1 MRWREVELQ
10 GAVVRL
16 RRGQVRIRHRVGTS
30 RRDPTDLFRSRAQV
44 RATVAAP
51 GPRHSG
57 KTLVG
62 AACRPGRFA
71 FVVAALAFAGATLAQ
86 DAPLPAAVEQAAR
99 GYITRA
105 ALEAPIR
112 FLSSDLL
119 EGRGPASRGDQLARL
134 YLQTRLEG
142 MGYQPAFANGA
153 WQQPFDIV
161 GIRGQF
167 PKSWSFQGRGERVDL
182 AWREDYIAVS
192 GLQSESVSVDDAEL
206 VFVGYGIQAPEFHW
220 DDFKGMKLA
229 GKILVMMNNDPDWD
243 PNLFAGKRRLY
254 YGRWDY
260 KFESAARQGAAGAII
275 IHTTPSAGYPWQV
288 VQSSWGGEQF
298 ELPAGGEPRVKVKA
312 WATEDAVR
320 RLMKANGY
328 DLDKLTAAARSRD
341 FHPVPLGI
349 RTSITFTNRLARV
362 QTANVGG
369 VLPGSDA
376 RLGAQVVV
384 LSAHHDHFGIGEP
397 DASGDHIYHGAVDN
411 ASGCAQ
417 VLAIAQALAALPEWP
432 RRSVLALFV
441 AGEER
446 GLLGS
451 KYYVQHPTF
460 APGRFAADINI
471 DGGNIFGRTRDAT
484 SVALGKSSLDGI
496 AARVAAAQ
504 GRVVKGDQF
513 PDRGYYYRSDQF
525 SFARIGVPA
534 LFFDDGTDFIGRPAG
549 WGREQIEQWEL
560 HKYHQPSDRLDGS
573 WNFDGMIED
582 AQLAMLSAW
591 LVAQADAMPTWKRGD
606 EFEAARKQALA
617 AAGAL

>member
-1 MRWREVELQ
+1 MD
-10 GAVVRL
+10 AVRGLARL
-16 RRGQVRIRHRVGTS
+16 GI
-30 RRDPTDLFRSRAQV
+30 A
-44 RATVAAP
+44 VAAV
-51 GPRHSG
+51 GLAS
-57 KTLVG
+57 G
-62 AACRPGRFA
+62 AA
-71 FVVAALAFAGATLAQ
+71 AQ
-86 DAPLPAAVEQAAR
+86 DAALPGAVEAAAR
-99 GYITRA
+99 SYLTRA
-105 ALEAPIR
+105 ALEGPIR
-112 FLSSDLL
+112 FLSADLL
-119 EGRGPASRGDQLARL
+119 EGRGPATRGDQLARL

-153 WQQPFDIV
+153 WQQPFDVV
-161 GIRGQF
+161 GIKGQF
-167 PKSWSFQGRGERVDL
+167 PKSWSFQGRSARVDL
-182 AWREDYIAVS
+182 TWREDYIAVS
-192 GLQSESVSVDDAEL
+192 GVQSESVAVDDAEL
-206 VFVGYGIQAPEFHW
+206 VFVGYGIQAPEFRW
-220 DDFKGMKLA
+220 DDFKGTNLA
-229 GKILVMMNNDPDWD
+229 GRILVMMNNDPDWD

-254 YGRWDY
+254 YGRWSY
-260 KFESAARQGAAGAII
+260 KYESAARQGAAGAII

-288 VQSSWGGEQF
+288 VQSSWGGEAF
-298 ELPAGGEPRVKVKA
+298 ELPAGNEPRVRVKA

-320 RLMKANGY
+320 RLLQSDGY
-328 DLDKLTAAARSRD
+328 DLNKLVASARSRD

-349 RTSITFTNRLARV
+349 RTSLAFTNKLSSV

-369 VLPGSDA
+369 VLRGSDA
-376 RLGAQVVV
+376 KLAAQVVV

-397 DASGDHIYHGAVDN
+397 DASGDRIYHGAVDN

-417 VLAIAQALAALPEWP
+417 VLAVAQALAALPERP

-451 KYYVQHPTF
+451 RYYAEHPTF
-460 APGRFAADINI
+460 PAGRIAADINI

-484 SVALGKSSLDGI
+484 SIALGKSSLDEI
-496 AARVAAAQ
+496 AARVAATQ

-534 LFFDDGTDFIGRPAG
+534 LFFDDGTDFIGRPPG

-560 HKYHQPSDRLDGS
+560 RKYHQPSDRLDDS

-591 LVAQADAMPTWKRGD
+591 LVAQADALPAWKPGD
-606 EFEAARKQALA
+606 EFEAARKRALA
-617 AAGAL
+617 AVGSP

>member
-1 MRWREVELQ
+1 MD
-10 GAVVRL
+10 AVRGLARL
-16 RRGQVRIRHRVGTS
+16 GI
-30 RRDPTDLFRSRAQV
+30 A
-44 RATVAAP
+44 VAAV
-51 GPRHSG
+51 GLAS
-57 KTLVG
+57 G
-62 AACRPGRFA
+62 AA
-71 FVVAALAFAGATLAQ
+71 AQ
-86 DAPLPAAVEQAAR
+86 DAALPGAVEAAAR
-99 GYITRA
+99 SYLTRA
-105 ALEAPIR
+105 ALEGPIR
-112 FLSSDLL
+112 FLSADLL
-119 EGRGPASRGDQLARL
+119 EGRGPATRGDQLARL

-153 WQQPFDIV
+153 WQQPFDVV
-161 GIRGQF
+161 GIKGQF
-167 PKSWSFQGRGERVDL
+167 PKSWSFQGRSARVDL
-182 AWREDYIAVS
+182 TWREDYIAVS
-192 GLQSESVSVDDAEL
+192 GVQSESVAVDDAEL

-220 DDFKGMKLA
+220 DDFKGTNLT

-254 YGRWDY
+254 YGRWSY
-260 KFESAARQGAAGAII
+260 KYESAARQGAAGAII

-288 VQSSWGGEQF
+288 VQSSWGGEEF
-298 ELPAGGEPRVKVKA
+298 ELPAGNEPHVRVKA
-312 WATEDAVR
+312 WATEEAVR
-320 RLMKANGY
+320 RLLQSGGY
-328 DLDKLTAAARSRD
+328 DLNKLVESARSRD

-349 RTSITFTNRLARV
+349 RTSLAFTNKLSSV

-376 RLGAQVVV
+376 KLAAQVVV

-397 DASGDHIYHGAVDN
+397 DASGDRIYHGAVDN

-417 VLAIAQALAALPEWP
+417 VLAVAQALAALPERP

-451 KYYVQHPTF
+451 RYYAEHPTF
-460 APGRFAADINI
+460 PAGRIAADINI

-484 SVALGKSSLDGI
+484 SIALGKSSLDEI
-496 AARVAAAQ
+496 AARVAATQ

-534 LFFDDGTDFIGRPAG
+534 LFFDDGTDFVGRPPG

-560 HKYHQPSDRLDGS
+560 RKYHQPSDRLDDS
-573 WNFDGMIED
+573 WNFDGMVED
-582 AQLAMLSAW
+582 AQLELLSAW
-591 LVAQADAMPTWKRGD
+591 LIAQADAMPTWKPGD
-606 EFEAARKQALA
+606 EFEAARKRALA
-617 AAGAL
+617 AVGSP

>member
-1 MRWREVELQ
+1 MR
-10 GAVVRL
+10 AV
-16 RRGQVRIRHRVGTS
+16 GGWE
-30 RRDPTDLFRSRAQV
+30 
-44 RATVAAP
+44 
-51 GPRHSG
+51 
-57 KTLVG
+57 
-62 AACRPGRFA
+62 RFGI
-71 FVVAALAFAGATLAQ
+71 VVAAIALASGAAAP
-86 DAPLPAAVEQAAR
+86 DASLPDTVEAAAR
-99 GYITRA
+99 IHITRA

-119 EGRGPASRGDQLARL
+119 EGRAPATRGDQLARL

-161 GIRGQF
+161 GIKGQW
-167 PKSWSFQGRGERVDL
+167 PKSWSFQGRSARIDL
-182 AWREDYIAVS
+182 TWREDYIAVS
-192 GLQSESVSVDDAEL
+192 GVQAESVSVDDAEL

-220 DDFKGMKLA
+220 DDFKGMNLA

-260 KFESAARQGAAGAII
+260 KYESAARQGAAGAII

-298 ELPAGGEPRVKVKA
+298 ALPAGDEPHARVEA
-312 WATEDAVR
+312 WATEEAMR
-320 RLMKANGY
+320 RLLKSSGY
-328 DLDKLTAAARSRD
+328 DLDKLVRSARSPD
-341 FHPVPLGI
+341 FRPVPLGI
-349 RTSITFTNRLARV
+349 RTSIAFTNRLSSV

-376 RLGAQVVV
+376 KLAAQVVV

-397 DASGDHIYHGAVDN
+397 DASGDRIYHGAVDN

-417 VLAIAQALAALPEWP
+417 VLAVAQALAALPERP

-451 KYYVQHPTF
+451 RYYAAHPTF
-460 APGRFAADINI
+460 AAGRIAADINI

-484 SVALGKSSLDGI
+484 SIALGKSSLDDI
-496 AARVAAAQ
+496 AARVAATQ
-504 GRVVKGDQF
+504 GRVVRGDQF
-513 PDRGYYYRSDQF
+513 PDRGHYYRSDQL

-534 LFFDDGTDFIGRPAG
+534 LFFDDGTDFVGRPPG

-560 HKYHQPSDRLDGS
+560 KKYHQHADRLDDS

-591 LVAQADAMPTWKRGD
+591 LVTQADAMPAWKPGD
-606 EFEAARKQALA
+606 EFEAARKRALA
-617 AAGAL
+617 ATGSP

>member
-1 MRWREVELQ
+1 MD
-10 GAVVRL
+10 AVRGLARL
-16 RRGQVRIRHRVGTS
+16 GI
-30 RRDPTDLFRSRAQV
+30 A
-44 RATVAAP
+44 VAAV
-51 GPRHSG
+51 GLAS
-57 KTLVG
+57 G
-62 AACRPGRFA
+62 AA
-71 FVVAALAFAGATLAQ
+71 AQ
-86 DAPLPAAVEQAAR
+86 DAALPGAVEAAAR
-99 GYITRA
+99 SYLTRA
-105 ALEAPIR
+105 ALEGPIR
-112 FLSSDLL
+112 FLSADLL
-119 EGRGPASRGDQLARL
+119 EGRGPATRGDQLARL

-153 WQQPFDIV
+153 WQQPFDVV
-161 GIRGQF
+161 GIKGQF
-167 PKSWSFQGRGERVDL
+167 PKSWSFQGRSARVDL
-182 AWREDYIAVS
+182 TWREDYIAVS
-192 GLQSESVSVDDAEL
+192 GVQSESVAVDDAEL
-206 VFVGYGIQAPEFHW
+206 VFVGYGIQAPEFRW
-220 DDFKGMKLA
+220 DDFKGTNLA

-254 YGRWDY
+254 YGRWSY
-260 KFESAARQGAAGAII
+260 KYESAARQGAAGAII

-288 VQSSWGGEQF
+288 VQSSWGGEAF
-298 ELPAGGEPRVKVKA
+298 ELPAGNEPRVRVKA

-320 RLMKANGY
+320 RLLQSDGY
-328 DLDKLTAAARSRD
+328 DLNKLVASARSRD

-349 RTSITFTNRLARV
+349 RTSLAFTNKLSSV

-369 VLPGSDA
+369 VLRGSDA
-376 RLGAQVVV
+376 KLAAQVVV

-397 DASGDHIYHGAVDN
+397 DASGDRIYHGAVDN

-417 VLAIAQALAALPEWP
+417 VLAVAQALAALPERP

-451 KYYVQHPTF
+451 RYYAEHPTF
-460 APGRFAADINI
+460 PAGRIAADINI

-484 SVALGKSSLDGI
+484 SIALGKSSLDEI
-496 AARVAAAQ
+496 AARVAATQ

-534 LFFDDGTDFIGRPAG
+534 LFFDDGTDFIGRPPG

-560 HKYHQPSDRLDGS
+560 RKYHQPSDRLDDS

-591 LVAQADAMPTWKRGD
+591 LVAQADALPAWKPGD
-606 EFEAARKQALA
+606 EFEAARKRALA
-617 AAGAL
+617 AVGSP

>member
-1 MRWREVELQ
+1 VTAVRDVGRFGLLLAALVLA
-10 GAVVRL
+10 GVVRAED
-16 RRGQVRIRHRVGTS
+16 Q
-30 RRDPTDLFRSRAQV
+30 
-44 RATVAAP
+44 
-51 GPRHSG
+51 
-57 KTLVG
+57 
-62 AACRPGRFA
+62 
-71 FVVAALAFAGATLAQ
+71 
-86 DAPLPAAVEQAAR
+86 PLPAAVAQVAR
-99 GYITRA
+99 GTITRA

-119 EGRGPASRGDQLARL
+119 EGRGPATRGDQLARL

-161 GIRGQF
+161 GIKGQF

-192 GLQSESVSVDDAEL
+192 GVQSENVSVDDAEL
-206 VFVGYGIQAPEFHW
+206 VFVGYGIEAPEFHW
-220 DDFKGMKLA
+220 DDFKGMNLT

-260 KFESAARQGAAGAII
+260 KYASAARQGAAGAII

-298 ELPAGGEPRVKVKA
+298 GLPAGSEPRVKVEA

-320 RLMKANGY
+320 RLLKSGGY
-328 DLDKLTAAARSRD
+328 DLEKLTAAARSRD

-349 RTSITFTNRLARV
+349 RTSISFTNKLASL

-376 RLGAQVVV
+376 KLAPQVVV

-397 DASGDHIYHGAVDN
+397 DASGDRIYHGAVDN

-417 VLAIAQALAALPEWP
+417 VLAIAQALAALPERP

-451 KYYVQHPTF
+451 QYYAQHPSF
-460 APGRFAADINI
+460 APGRIAADINI
-471 DGGNIFGRTRDAT
+471 DSGNIFGRTRDAT
-484 SVALGKSSLDGI
+484 SIALGKSSLDAI

-534 LFFDDGTDFIGRPAG
+534 LFFNDGTDFIGRPAG

-560 HKYHQPSDRLDGS
+560 HKYHQPSDRLDNG

-591 LVAQADAMPTWKRGD
+591 LIAQADALPTWKPGD

-617 AAGAL
+617 TVGGP

>member
-1 MRWREVELQ
+1 MR
-10 GAVVRL
+10 AV
-16 RRGQVRIRHRVGTS
+16 GGWE
-30 RRDPTDLFRSRAQV
+30 
-44 RATVAAP
+44 
-51 GPRHSG
+51 
-57 KTLVG
+57 
-62 AACRPGRFA
+62 RFGI
-71 FVVAALAFAGATLAQ
+71 VVAAIALASGAAAP
-86 DAPLPAAVEQAAR
+86 DASLPDTVEAAAR
-99 GYITRA
+99 IHITRA

-119 EGRGPASRGDQLARL
+119 EGRAPATRGDQLARL

-161 GIRGQF
+161 GIKGQW
-167 PKSWSFQGRGERVDL
+167 PKSWSFQGRSARIDL
-182 AWREDYIAVS
+182 TWREDYIAVS
-192 GLQSESVSVDDAEL
+192 GVQAESVSVDDAEL

-220 DDFKGMKLA
+220 DDFKGMNLA

-260 KFESAARQGAAGAII
+260 KYESAARQGAAGAII

-298 ELPAGGEPRVKVKA
+298 ALPAGEEPHARVEA
-312 WATEDAVR
+312 WATEEAMR
-320 RLMKANGY
+320 RLLKSSGY
-328 DLDKLTAAARSRD
+328 DLDKLVRSARSPD
-341 FHPVPLGI
+341 FRPVPLGI
-349 RTSITFTNRLARV
+349 RTSIAFTNRLSSV

-369 VLPGSDA
+369 LLPGSDA
-376 RLGAQVVV
+376 KLAAQVVV

-397 DASGDHIYHGAVDN
+397 DASGDRIYHGAVDN

-417 VLAIAQALAALPEWP
+417 VLAVAQALAALPERP

-451 KYYVQHPTF
+451 RYYAAHPTF
-460 APGRFAADINI
+460 AAGRIAADINI

-484 SVALGKSSLDGI
+484 SIALGKSSLDDI
-496 AARVAAAQ
+496 AARVAATQ
-504 GRVVKGDQF
+504 GRVVRGDQF
-513 PDRGYYYRSDQF
+513 PDRGHYYRSDQL

-534 LFFDDGTDFIGRPAG
+534 LFFDDGTDFIGRPPG

-560 HKYHQPSDRLDGS
+560 KKYHQPADRLDDS

-591 LVAQADAMPTWKRGD
+591 LVTQADAMPAWKPGD
-606 EFEAARKQALA
+606 EFEAARKRALA
-617 AAGAL
+617 ATGSP

>member
-1 MRWREVELQ
+1 MD
-10 GAVVRL
+10 AVRGLARL
-16 RRGQVRIRHRVGTS
+16 GI
-30 RRDPTDLFRSRAQV
+30 A
-44 RATVAAP
+44 VAAV
-51 GPRHSG
+51 GLAS
-57 KTLVG
+57 G
-62 AACRPGRFA
+62 AA
-71 FVVAALAFAGATLAQ
+71 AQ
-86 DAPLPAAVEQAAR
+86 DAALPGAVEAAAR
-99 GYITRA
+99 SYLTRA
-105 ALEAPIR
+105 ALEGPIR
-112 FLSSDLL
+112 FLSADLL
-119 EGRGPASRGDQLARL
+119 EGRGPATRGDQLARL

-161 GIRGQF
+161 GIKGQF
-167 PKSWSFQGRGERVDL
+167 PKSWSFQGRSARVDL
-182 AWREDYIAVS
+182 GWREDYIAVS
-192 GLQSESVSVDDAEL
+192 GVQSESVAVDDAEL

-220 DDFKGMKLA
+220 DDFKGTNLT

-254 YGRWDY
+254 YGRWSY
-260 KFESAARQGAAGAII
+260 KYESAARQGAAGAII

-288 VQSSWGGEQF
+288 VQSSWGGEAF
-298 ELPAGGEPRVKVKA
+298 ELPAGNEPRVRVKA

-320 RLMKANGY
+320 RLLQSDGY
-328 DLDKLTAAARSRD
+328 DLNKLVASARSRD

-349 RTSITFTNRLARV
+349 RTSLAFTNKLSSV

-369 VLPGSDA
+369 VLRGSDA
-376 RLGAQVVV
+376 KLAAQVVV

-397 DASGDHIYHGAVDN
+397 DASGDRIYHGAVDN

-417 VLAIAQALAALPEWP
+417 VLAVAQALAALPERP

-451 KYYVQHPTF
+451 RYYAEHPTF
-460 APGRFAADINI
+460 PAGRIAADINI

-484 SVALGKSSLDGI
+484 SIALGKSSLDEI
-496 AARVAAAQ
+496 AARVAATQ

-534 LFFDDGTDFIGRPAG
+534 LFFDDGTDFVGRPPG

-560 HKYHQPSDRLDGS
+560 RKYHQPSDRLDDS

-591 LVAQADAMPTWKRGD
+591 LVAQADALPAWKPGD
-606 EFEAARKQALA
+606 EFEAARKRALA
-617 AAGAL
+617 AVGSP

>member
-1 MRWREVELQ
+1 M
-10 GAVVRL
+10 
-16 RRGQVRIRHRVGTS
+16 
-30 RRDPTDLFRSRAQV
+30 
-44 RATVAAP
+44 
-51 GPRHSG
+51 
-57 KTLVG
+57 G

-328 DLDKLTAAARSRD
+328 DLDKLTAAARSRH

>member
-1 MRWREVELQ
+1 VLPLAPLPRREEQRVD
-10 GAVVRL
+10 AVRGLARL
-16 RRGQVRIRHRVGTS
+16 GI
-30 RRDPTDLFRSRAQV
+30 A
-44 RATVAAP
+44 VAAV
-51 GPRHSG
+51 GLAS
-57 KTLVG
+57 G
-62 AACRPGRFA
+62 AA
-71 FVVAALAFAGATLAQ
+71 AQ
-86 DAPLPAAVEQAAR
+86 DAALPGAVEAAAR
-99 GYITRA
+99 SYLTRA
-105 ALEAPIR
+105 ALEGPIR
-112 FLSSDLL
+112 FLSADLL
-119 EGRGPASRGDQLARL
+119 EGRGPATRGDQLARL

-153 WQQPFDIV
+153 WQQPFDVV
-161 GIRGQF
+161 GIKGQF
-167 PKSWSFQGRGERVDL
+167 PKSWSFQGRSARVDL
-182 AWREDYIAVS
+182 TWREDYIAVS
-192 GLQSESVSVDDAEL
+192 GVQSESVAVDDAEL
-206 VFVGYGIQAPEFHW
+206 VFVGYGIQAPEFRW
-220 DDFKGMKLA
+220 DDFKGTNLA

-254 YGRWDY
+254 YGRWSY
-260 KFESAARQGAAGAII
+260 KYESAARQGAAAAII

-288 VQSSWGGEQF
+288 VQSSWGGEAF
-298 ELPAGGEPRVKVKA
+298 ELPAGNEPRVRVKA

-320 RLMKANGY
+320 RLLQSDGY
-328 DLDKLTAAARSRD
+328 DLNKLVASARSRD

-349 RTSITFTNRLARV
+349 RTSLAFTNKLSSV

-369 VLPGSDA
+369 VLRGSDA
-376 RLGAQVVV
+376 KLAAQVVV

-397 DASGDHIYHGAVDN
+397 DASGDRIYHGAVDN

-417 VLAIAQALAALPEWP
+417 VLAVAQALAALPERP

-451 KYYVQHPTF
+451 QYYAEHPTF
-460 APGRFAADINI
+460 PAGRIAADINI

-484 SVALGKSSLDGI
+484 SIALGKSSLDEI
-496 AARVAAAQ
+496 AARVAATQ

-534 LFFDDGTDFIGRPAG
+534 LFFDDGTDFIGRPPG

-560 HKYHQPSDRLDGS
+560 RKYHQPSDRLDDS

-591 LVAQADAMPTWKRGD
+591 LVAQADALPAWKPGD
-606 EFEAARKQALA
+606 EFEAARKRALA
-617 AAGAL
+617 AVGSP

>member
-1 MRWREVELQ
+1 MD
-10 GAVVRL
+10 AV
-16 RRGQVRIRHRVGTS
+16 RGLAGLGI
-30 RRDPTDLFRSRAQV
+30 A
-44 RATVAAP
+44 VAAVAVA
-51 GPRHSG
+51 S
-57 KTLVG
+57 G
-62 AACRPGRFA
+62 AA
-71 FVVAALAFAGATLAQ
+71 AQ
-86 DAPLPAAVEQAAR
+86 DASLPGSVEAAAR
-99 GYITRA
+99 TYLTRA
-105 ALEAPIR
+105 ALEGPIR

-119 EGRGPASRGDQLARL
+119 EGRGPGTRGDQLARL

-161 GIRGQF
+161 GIKGHF
-167 PKSWSFQGRGERVDL
+167 PKSWSFQGRSARVDL
-182 AWREDYIAVS
+182 SWREDYIAVS
-192 GLQSESVSVDDAEL
+192 GVQSESVSVDDAEL

-220 DDFKGMKLA
+220 DDFKGTNLT

-254 YGRWDY
+254 YGRWMY
-260 KFESAARQGAAGAII
+260 KYESAARQGAAGAII

-298 ELPAGGEPRVKVKA
+298 ELPPGNEPRVRVKA
-312 WATEDAVR
+312 WATEEAVR
-320 RLMKANGY
+320 RLLQSSGY
-328 DLDKLTAAARSRD
+328 DLNKLVASARSRD

-349 RTSITFTNRLARV
+349 RTSISFTNGLSRV

-369 VLPGSDA
+369 VLPGGDA
-376 RLGAQVVV
+376 RLAAQVVV

-397 DASGDHIYHGAVDN
+397 DASGDRIYHGAVDN

-417 VLAIAQALAALPEWP
+417 VLAIAQALAALPERP
-432 RRSVLALFV
+432 RRSVLALLV

-451 KYYVQHPTF
+451 GYYAEHPTF
-460 APGRFAADINI
+460 PAGRIAADINI

-484 SVALGKSSLDGI
+484 SIALGKSSLDEI
-496 AARVAAAQ
+496 AARVAATQ
-504 GRVVKGDQF
+504 GRMVKGDQF

-534 LFFDDGTDFIGRPAG
+534 LFFDDGTDFIGRPPG

-560 HKYHQPSDRLDGS
+560 RKYHQPSDRLDDS

-591 LVAQADAMPTWKRGD
+591 LVAQADALPAWKPGD
-606 EFEAARKQALA
+606 EFEAARKRALA
-617 AAGAL
+617 AVGGP

>member
-1 MRWREVELQ
+1 MD
-10 GAVVRL
+10 AVRGLARL
-16 RRGQVRIRHRVGTS
+16 GI
-30 RRDPTDLFRSRAQV
+30 A
-44 RATVAAP
+44 VAAV
-51 GPRHSG
+51 GLAS
-57 KTLVG
+57 G
-62 AACRPGRFA
+62 AA
-71 FVVAALAFAGATLAQ
+71 AQ
-86 DAPLPAAVEQAAR
+86 DAALPGAVEAAAR
-99 GYITRA
+99 SYLTRA
-105 ALEAPIR
+105 ALEGPIR
-112 FLSSDLL
+112 FLSADLL
-119 EGRGPASRGDQLARL
+119 EGRGPATRGDQLARL

-153 WQQPFDIV
+153 WQQPFDVV
-161 GIRGQF
+161 GIKGQF
-167 PKSWSFQGRGERVDL
+167 PKSWSFQGRSARVDL
-182 AWREDYIAVS
+182 TWREDYIAVS
-192 GLQSESVSVDDAEL
+192 GVQSESVAVDDAEL
-206 VFVGYGIQAPEFHW
+206 VFVGYGIQAPEFRW
-220 DDFKGMKLA
+220 DDFKGTNLA

-254 YGRWDY
+254 YGRWSY
-260 KFESAARQGAAGAII
+260 KYESAARQGAAAAII

-288 VQSSWGGEQF
+288 VQSSWGGEAF
-298 ELPAGGEPRVKVKA
+298 ELPAGNEPRVRVKA

-320 RLMKANGY
+320 RLLQSDGY
-328 DLDKLTAAARSRD
+328 DLNKLVASARSRD

-349 RTSITFTNRLARV
+349 RTSLAFTNKLSSV

-376 RLGAQVVV
+376 KLAAQVVV

-397 DASGDHIYHGAVDN
+397 DASGDRIYHGAVDN

-417 VLAIAQALAALPEWP
+417 VLAVAQALAALPERP

-451 KYYVQHPTF
+451 RYYAEHPTF
-460 APGRFAADINI
+460 PAGRIAADINI

-484 SVALGKSSLDGI
+484 SIALGKSSLDEI
-496 AARVAAAQ
+496 AARIAATQ
-504 GRVVKGDQF
+504 GRVVQSDQF

-534 LFFDDGTDFIGRPAG
+534 LFFDDGTDFIGRPPG

-560 HKYHQPSDRLDGS
+560 RKYHQPSDRLDDS

-582 AQLAMLSAW
+582 TQLAMLSAW
-591 LVAQADAMPTWKRGD
+591 LVAQADALPAWKPGD
-606 EFEAARKQALA
+606 EFEAARKRALA
-617 AAGAL
+617 AVGGP

>member
-1 MRWREVELQ
+1 MIAIPDI
-10 GAVVRL
+10 G
-16 RRGQVRIRHRVGTS
+16 RV
-30 RRDPTDLFRSRAQV
+30 
-44 RATVAAP
+44 
-51 GPRHSG
+51 SG
-57 KTLVG
+57 LI
-62 AACRPGRFA
+62 
-71 FVVAALAFAGATLAQ
+71 AALALAGSAQ
-86 DAPLPAAVEQAAR
+86 AQNPPLPEGVEQAAHT
-99 GYITRA
+99 YITRA

-119 EGRGPASRGDQLARL
+119 EGRGPGTRGDELARL

-142 MGYQPAFANGA
+142 MGYQPAFGNGA

-161 GIRGQF
+161 GLKGQF
-167 PKSWSFQGRGERVDL
+167 PKSWSFQGRSARLDL
-182 AWREDYIAVS
+182 SWREDYIAAS
-192 GLQSESVSVDDAEL
+192 GVQQESVSIDDAEL
-206 VFVGYGIQAPEFHW
+206 VFVGYGIQAPEFRW
-220 DDFKGMKLA
+220 DDFKGTNLA

-243 PNLFAGKRRLY
+243 PNLFAGTRRLY
-254 YGRWDY
+254 YGRWIY
-260 KFESAARQGAAGAII
+260 KYESAARQGAAGAII

-298 ELPAGGEPRVKVKA
+298 ALPAGNEPHVRIEA
-312 WATEDAVR
+312 WASEDAVR
-320 RLMKANGY
+320 RLMKAGGY
-328 DLDKLTAAARSRD
+328 DLDKLIASARSRD

-349 RTSITFTNRLARV
+349 RTSISFSNRLSSV

-369 VLPGSDA
+369 VLLGSDPTL
-376 RLGAQVVV
+376 RAQVIV

-397 DASGDHIYHGAVDN
+397 DASGDRIYHGAVDN
-411 ASGCAQ
+411 AAGCAQ
-417 VLAIAQALAALPEWP
+417 VLAMAQALASLPERP

-451 KYYVQHPTF
+451 KYYAEHPTF
-460 APGRFAADINI
+460 AAGRIAADINI

-484 SVALGKSSLDGI
+484 SIALGKSSLDEV
-496 AARVAAAQ
+496 AARVAATQ

-534 LFFDDGTDFIGRPAG
+534 LFFDDGTDFIGQPAG
-549 WGREQIEQWEL
+549 WGRQQKEQWEL
-560 HKYHQPSDRLDGS
+560 KKYHQPSDRLEDS

-591 LVAQADAMPTWKRGD
+591 LTAQADAMPNWKPGD
-606 EFEAARKQALA
+606 EFEAARQRALA
-617 AAGAL
+617 AADGS